1 MTTERKMSPK
11 GFLYKSNAKGLSA
24 IAFLKAHREWLETGT
39 LASLTSPILAKLDAG
54 EVMPTPALELL
65 RNAVLSH
72 HIASEIAK
80 GESAM
85 AKAQE
90 PKKTK
95 NYLATILDGEGNIA
109 TRINAKGEVEDL
121 QQSFDLPQEA
131 SRWCDRRL
139 YDGASDWR
147 GEVTSTKLHGSDGLP
162 MVEHIA
168 RIDSIARILKK
179 PAQPVVHV
187 KGVSSKSLGFGVKA
201 KQTPN
206 VRSNMG

>member
-11 GFLYKSNAKGLSA
+11 GFLHKSTAKNLSA
-24 IAFLKAHREWLETGT
+24 IAFLKAHREWLLTGT

-65 RNAVLSH
+65 KTVVLSH
-72 HIASEIAK
+72 HIASEISK
-80 GESAM
+80 GEAAM
-85 AKAQE
+85 EKAQE
-90 PKKTK
+90 PKKSK
-95 NYLATILDGEGNIA
+95 NYIATILDGNGDIA

-139 YDGASDWR
+139 FDGFADWR
-147 GEVTSTKLHGSDGLP
+147 GEVASTKMHGQDGLP
-162 MVEHIA
+162 MVEHVA
-168 RIDSIARILKK
+168 RIDSLARILKK
-179 PAQPVVHV
+179 PLPPVVHV
-187 KGVSSKSLGFGVKA
+187 KGVSTQSLGFGVKA